1 MAKSGLGDL
10 DIARPLRQVIVS
22 YELDEAVVG
31 SHRHGMGK
39 SLPPAISPQRRAL
52 MVDPHCT

>member
-31 SHRHGMGK
+31 SH
-39 SLPPAISPQRRAL
+39 
-52 MVDPHCT
+52 